1 MNALNKTILFL
12 ALLFTHQFLIGQE
25 GMKIKNKPGGIFS
38 LGVRAPLSAFNDG
51 DWRNMGTGA
60 GGQFRIRIA
69 ERLNTDWFFDYV
81 TGNVGNFASRTDY
94 HIGWSVA
101 YYLGK
106 KSPDEV
112 KVQPYVIAGH
122 CFDYTNQKDNNNR
135 SNFSERWSSAVQAG
149 FGTHFNL
156 TKRFDVSTTLQYMI
170 HMGTDIRAEKDVN
183 NVVVFEK
190 QSGVNLEGHIF
201 FNLSLNYK
209 LVDLW

>member
-1 MNALNKTILFL
+1 MALKNILIFFYLITISLL
-12 ALLFTHQFLIGQE
+12 ASSQE
-25 GMKIKNKPGGIFS
+25 DMKIKNKPGGIFS
-38 LGVRAPLSAFNDG
+38 LGVRAPISAFNDG

-81 TGNVGNFASRTDY
+81 TGNVGDFASRTDY

-135 SNFSERWSSAVQAG
+135 SNFAERWSSAVQAG
-149 FGTHFNL
+149 FGAHFNV

-170 HMGTDIRAEKDVN
+170 HMGTDIHAEKNEFDE
-183 NVVVFEK
+183 VVFEK
-190 QSGVNLEGHIF
+190 ESGVNLEGHIF
-201 FNLSLNYK
+201 FNVSLNYK
-209 LVDLW
+209 IVDLW